1 MTETLVETL
10 PVILV
15 IDDTPQHLSL
25 VSNVLEGSY
34 TVKLANNG
42 KRGLKIAASSMPN
55 LILLD
60 IMMPEMDGF
69 DVCQQLKADLA
80 TRHIPVI
87 FLTAR
92 EDSEAEQHGL
102 DLGAVDYVTKPISPP
117 VLLARVR
124 NHLALRRHTVE
135 LEAWNRT
142 LNQRVEE
149 GIAERERF
157 ALLRQELNVARQIQ
171 TGLLPLRR
179 PLFPDQPDLEIAGIM
194 EPASAIGGDL
204 FDAFFVDERT
214 LFFCIGDVSGHG
226 VAAAMFMARTFSLM
240 RLAAFETRQPD
251 QILGRINEQLVVGND
266 ANMFVTLIC
275 GFFEVGSGRV
285 AYSNGGH
292 IAPVLYRQGLAG
304 PLPLPKG
311 TAIGIMEG
319 VAYRQHEIVLD
330 PGDLMLCFT
339 DGVTEAASSNF
350 EEYSEPRLMKFV
362 EDHGHLPVE
371 ALLDLIRT
379 DVAVFTGSQ
388 ELDDDCTMLAVRRPE
403 SRC

>member
-1 MTETLVETL
+1 MTETLAETL

-25 VSNVLEGSY
+25 VSDVLEDSY

-60 IMMPEMDGF
+60 IIMPEMDGF
-69 DVCQQLKADLA
+69 DVCQQLKADPA

-124 NHLALRRHTVE
+124 NHLALRRHTEE
-135 LEAWNRT
+135 LEIWNRT

-157 ALLRQELNVARQIQ
+157 ALLRQELDVARQIQ

-179 PLFPDQPDLEIAGIM
+179 PLFPDRLDLEIAGIM

-275 GFFEVGSGRV
+275 GFFEVDSGRV
-285 AYSNGGH
+285 TYSNGGH
-292 IAPVLYRQGLAG
+292 IAPVLYRQGVAG

-319 VAYRQHEIVLD
+319 VAYHPHEIVLD
-330 PGDLMLCFT
+330 PGDLMVCFT

-371 ALLDLIRT
+371 ALLDVIRT
-379 DVAVFTGSQ
+379 DVAAFTGSR